1 MSASKSVM
9 RAMGVKEYGGP
20 DALELVDLPP
30 EPLGEGQVRIS
41 VRAAAISPTDTGVRV
56 GWRSTTGRP
65 PEAVDV
71 PGMDVAG
78 VVTEVGG
85 GVTTGVAVGDH
96 VMGIVMRRGTHG
108 AYRED
113 IVLPARSVVK
123 APAGASHAAAST
135 LPMNGLTAV
144 AALDLL
150 DLRAGQV
157 LAVTGAAGT
166 FGGYV
171 VQLAK
176 IAGLTV
182 IADASE
188 PDEDLVRSL
197 GAEIVVRRG
206 AAFAD
211 GVRKHFPDGVDGL
224 ADGAVLNE
232 AAALAV
238 RDGGAMVTVRGYVG
252 DGHRGLRIMP
262 VGVRGYGEAWEEL
275 DRLRQL
281 AEEGKVTLRV
291 ADTYPAER
299 AADAHRRF
307 EAGGVRGRLVLLF

>member
-1 MSASKSVM
+1 
-9 RAMGVKEYGGP
+9 
-20 DALELVDLPP
+20 
-30 EPLGEGQVRIS
+30 
-41 VRAAAISPTDTGVRV
+41 
-56 GWRSTTGRP
+56 
-65 PEAVDV
+65 
-71 PGMDVAG
+71 MDVAG
-78 VVTEVGG
+78 VLAEVGD
-85 GVTTGVAVGDH
+85 GVTSGVAVGDH
-96 VMGIVMRRGTHG
+96 VMGVVMPRRTHG

-123 APAGASHAAAST
+123 APAGASHAEAST

-150 DLRAGQV
+150 DLRPDQV
-157 LAVTGAAGT
+157 LVVTGAAGV

-188 PDEDLVRSL
+188 PDEDLVRAL
-197 GAEIVVRRG
+197 GADIVVRRG
-206 AAFAD
+206 PDFAD
-211 GVRKHFPDGVDGL
+211 GVRKHF
-224 ADGAVLNE
+224 
-232 AAALAV
+232 
-238 RDGGAMVTVRGYVG
+238 RDGGAMATVRRYHG
-252 DGHRGLRIMP
+252 DGQRGLRIMP
-262 VGVRGYGEAWEEL
+262 VSVRDYREAWEEL

-281 AEEGKVTLRV
+281 AEKGKVTLRV